1 MTDMKRSPRYRF
13 LLGLALIAFTAS
25 CSSMKTLHVWKDEKF
40 NQRLQK
46 VLIIAIAEQDYM
58 RNHFE
63 NVLAESLAAQGIDAV
78 PSNKVLPDIGDK
90 PDREA
95 LVAKVKELGFRNV
108 LVSRSVNKKEV
119 SDFQP
124 GGIMFASSEF
134 YGGWY
139 GFYSSSY
146 VIVATPGRE
155 YDADYYS
162 LVTNIFE
169 VSNEKLVWSNLSQVK
184 VEGSKEGAI
193 NPFIEFLMKQ
203 LADSKLI

>member
-1 MTDMKRSPRYRF
+1 MKNSRCSWF
-13 LLGLALIAFTAS
+13 LLGLTFIAFTAS

-46 VLIIAIAEQDYM
+46 VLIIAIAGQDYM

-63 NVLAESLAAQGIDAV
+63 NVLAERLSARGIEAV
-78 PSNKVLPDIGDK
+78 PSNTILPNLGEK
-90 PDREA
+90 PDRDA

-108 LVSRSVNKKEV
+108 LVARSINKKEV

-124 GGIMFASSEF
+124 GGIVFASSDF

-139 GFYSSSY
+139 GFYASSY
-146 VIVATPGRE
+146 VVVAAPGRE
-155 YDADYYS
+155 YDADYYT
-162 LVTNIFE
+162 LVTNIYD
-169 VSNEKLVWSNLSQVK
+169 VGNEKLVWSNVSQVK

-203 LADSKLI
+203 LGDSRLI

>member
-1 MTDMKRSPRYRF
+1 MKSSPRYRF

-46 VLIIAIAEQDYM
+46 VLIIALAEQGYM

-63 NVLAESLAAQGIDAV
+63 NVLAERLADKGIDAV
-78 PSNKVLPDIGDK
+78 PSNRVLPNMGEK

-108 LVSRSVNKKEV
+108 LVSRSINKKEV

-124 GGIMFASSEF
+124 GGIMFASSYE
-134 YGGWY
+134 GWY

-146 VIVATPGRE
+146 AVVVAPGRE

-162 LVTNIFE
+162 LVTNVYE
-169 VSNEKLVWSNLSQVK
+169 VSSEKLVWSNLSQVK

-203 LADSKLI
+203 LADSKLL